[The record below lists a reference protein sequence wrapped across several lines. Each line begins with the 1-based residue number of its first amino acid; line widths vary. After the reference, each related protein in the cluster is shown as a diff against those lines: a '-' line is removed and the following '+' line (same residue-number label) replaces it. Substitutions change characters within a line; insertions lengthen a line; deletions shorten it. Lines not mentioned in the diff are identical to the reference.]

1 MKKYLFIGLSS
12 FLLATTSNTANATNY
27 EDSMQVSE
35 SWGVIHVPTQKM
47 KTQDIRALKLAEIK
61 RLRDEGNDA
70 EADRLEAE
78 MKVDKNNPNSM
89 LPPNYRAVL
98 ENDPL
103 LFKDSPPIIYQQKQ
117 KYIVEKLSAKQK
129 RKREGKPL
137 FFI

>member
-117 KYIVEKLSAKQK
+117 KHIVEKLSAKQK
-129 RKREGKPL
+129 RKREGNPL

>member
-1 MKKYLFIGLSS
+1 MKKYLFISLSS
-12 FLLATTSNTANATNY
+12 LLLATTSNIANATNY

-103 LFKDSPPIIYQQKQ
+103 LFKDSPPIIYQ
-117 KYIVEKLSAKQK
+117 
-129 RKREGKPL
+129 
-137 FFI
+137 

>member
-12 FLLATTSNTANATNY
+12 FLLATTSNMANATNY

>member
-12 FLLATTSNTANATNY
+12 FLLATTSNIANATNY

-35 SWGVIHVPTQKM
+35 SWGVMHVPTQKM

-98 ENDPL
+98 ESDPL
-103 LFKDSPPIIYQQKQ
+103 LFKDSPPIIYQ
-117 KYIVEKLSAKQK
+117 
-129 RKREGKPL
+129 
-137 FFI
+137 